1 MRDEAWAAQSATLVE
16 VQRVGGNL
24 EKATREVLGWPRA
37 RLVYDQPHGY
47 ALQVDAVCP
56 SVSDPQVVVSTTY
69 TKPETRGHSNENKLH
84 LKMGEL
90 ALLKNAYP
98 DLRTVLVIG
107 GSGDDWLP
115 YVLKAFQYFYDEVLF
130 LWSQHHVDRLGAIS
144 HDPLT
149 VALRNPDL
157 WADLR
162 SEWRK
167 VKLVPVSS
175 RIPTGLVRYEIAD
188 ILRAQEP
195 VVDHPSLIENEV
207 ARFCM
212 QASYD
217 HSRTRT
223 EWENYR
229 ARQWERIE
237 MSRSYFNPVE
247 ATVEISLRDA
257 RLRFEG
263 GVGRDVK
270 VPSVFHD
277 LGMER
282 TRVSEDFVL
291 HSRRLKMPVY
301 VQCKSSGGGRR
312 QHGKN
317 IQNRTK
323 EQIARSLIYRCR
335 LMDGQISLQPKRF
348 HWVGVLDGNWAVT
361 RRHPA
366 KYVHM
371 LQLAGYDNIFCAS
384 DLLTE
389 SFEVKRLDNP
399 LTRYLTEE
407 LDCEPVR

>member
-1 MRDEAWAAQSATLVE
+1 MREEAWAAQSATLVE
-16 VQRVGGNL
+16 VQRVGGEL
-24 EKATREVLGWPRA
+24 EEATREALGWTGG
-37 RLVYDQPHGY
+37 RLVYDQAHGY
-47 ALQVDAVCP
+47 DLEVDAVCP
-56 SVSDPQVVVSTTY
+56 SLSSPQVVVSTTY
-69 TKPETRGHSNENKLH
+69 TKPDTRGHSNENKLH

-90 ALLKNAYP
+90 ALLKDAYP
-98 DLRTVLVIG
+98 DLRAALVIG
-107 GSGDDWLP
+107 GSGEDWLP
-115 YVLKAFQYFYDEVLF
+115 YVLRAFQYFYDEVLF
-130 LWSQHHVDRLGAIS
+130 LWSKHDIERLGAIR
-144 HDPLT
+144 HDPLSVT
-149 VALRNPDL
+149 LINREL
-157 WADLR
+157 WEDLR
-162 SEWRK
+162 AEWRA
-167 VKLVPVSS
+167 VRLVPVSS

-188 ILRAQEP
+188 ILRAQHP

-212 QASYD
+212 RASYD

-229 ARQWERIE
+229 ARRWERIE

-257 RLRFEG
+257 QLRFEG
-263 GVGRDVK
+263 GLAQDVQ

-277 LGMER
+277 LGMES
-282 TRVSEDFVL
+282 TSVSEDFVL
-291 HSRRLKMPVY
+291 WSRRLEMSVY
-301 VQCKSSGGGRR
+301 VQCKSSGGGRT

-335 LMDGQISLQPKRF
+335 LMDGQISLQPKHF
-348 HWVGVLDGNWAVT
+348 HWIGVLDGNWAAT

-371 LQLAGYDNIFCAS
+371 LQLAGYDKILCAS

-389 SFEVKRLDNP
+389 SFEVKRRDNP
-399 LTRYLTEE
+399 LIRYLIEE